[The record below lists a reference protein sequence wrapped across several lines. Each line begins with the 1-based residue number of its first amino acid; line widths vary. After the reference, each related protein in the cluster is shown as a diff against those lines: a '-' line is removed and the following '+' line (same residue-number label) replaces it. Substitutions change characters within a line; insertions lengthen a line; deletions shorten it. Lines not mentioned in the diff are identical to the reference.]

1 MRDYSIVSPHFW
13 TGSTGKELRKCPE
26 AMIVSMYL
34 LTCPHANMLGLYYLP
49 ILYIA
54 HETGLGMEGAC
65 KGLQWAKNSG
75 FCDYDEDTEVVWI
88 YEMARFQIGE
98 QLKDADKRCIGVQ
111 KEYNSL
117 PNNSF
122 LSAFYDKYRKAF
134 CMVNKRENSVKNI
147 RGLQGASEGLRSQ
160 EQEQDQEQDNI
171 HTPDANQN
179 SEQDDS
185 WKPDSNFLLNV
196 IRESVGAHAE
206 SVLNL
211 PDYQFH
217 LGNFNAHW
225 ENRPD
230 LTENQ
235 RTRKFAVWLI
245 DKFKQRKP
253 VAEPKSK
260 PKHDNKNVNDDWN
273 NQPKNDQPFHG
284 TVQLPEGMT

>member
-1 MRDYSIVSPHFW
+1 MWNTDPNSQGIAIES
-13 TGSTGKELRKCPE
+13 KE
-26 AMIVSMYL
+26 
-34 LTCPHANMLGLYYLP
+34 N
-49 ILYIA
+49 
-54 HETGLGMEGAC
+54 
-65 KGLQWAKNSG
+65 
-75 FCDYDEDTEVVWI
+75 
-88 YEMARFQIGE
+88 
-98 QLKDADKRCIGVQ
+98 
-111 KEYNSL
+111 
-117 PNNSF
+117 
-122 LSAFYDKYRKAF
+122 
-134 CMVNKRENSVKNI
+134 VNRIDINK
-147 RGLQGASEGLRSQ
+147 
-160 EQEQDQEQDNI
+160 
-171 HTPDANQN
+171 HTQDANQK

-206 SVLNL
+206 SVLNM

-253 VAEPKSK
+253 STDSKSK
-260 PKHDNKNVNDDWN
+260 AKHDNKNVNDDWD

>member
-1 MRDYSIVSPHFW
+1 M
-13 TGSTGKELRKCPE
+13 
-26 AMIVSMYL
+26 
-34 LTCPHANMLGLYYLP
+34 
-49 ILYIA
+49 
-54 HETGLGMEGAC
+54 
-65 KGLQWAKNSG
+65 
-75 FCDYDEDTEVVWI
+75 
-88 YEMARFQIGE
+88 
-98 QLKDADKRCIGVQ
+98 
-111 KEYNSL
+111 
-117 PNNSF
+117 
-122 LSAFYDKYRKAF
+122 
-134 CMVNKRENSVKNI
+134 
-147 RGLQGASEGLRSQ
+147 
-160 EQEQDQEQDNI
+160 
-171 HTPDANQN
+171 
-179 SEQDDS
+179 
-185 WKPDSNFLLNV
+185 LNV